1 VKIYLAAVE
10 ALGKKEREGETQETI
25 KWFLEFH
32 PPLNSNVF
40 FCRLFFNLTVYDQTQ
55 GTGTVFS

>member
-10 ALGKKEREGETQETI
+10 ALRKKERGGETEETI

-32 PPLNSNVF
+32 CPLE
-40 FCRLFFNLTVYDQTQ
+40 C
-55 GTGTVFS
+55 